1 MNTSKANAPIVTAN
15 TPLPPRQGPPV
26 VPRDAASL
34 MLLRETSGTIEVL
47 MGQRHTKSP
56 FMPDIYVFPGGKIEP
71 DDWSVAPSRAL
82 DPAVSI
88 ALRATAKC
96 SQAKA
101 VALANAAIRETWEE
115 VGLMLAEDAEPE
127 ASDGPWGEFTG
138 KGLKPDH
145 GALRMIGR
153 AITPTNSPYRFHAR
167 FLAAHGSHTRG
178 ELADS
183 HELADL
189 GWHSLEEAI
198 KLPII
203 DVTECMLVRV
213 RDLSA
218 QGLGFLDE
226 PQREIVFAS
235 YRNQALQTR
244 FC

>member
-1 MNTSKANAPIVTAN
+1 MSAPIVSAN
-15 TPLPPRQGPPV
+15 TPLPPRVGPPV

-34 MLLRETSGTIEVL
+34 MLLRETRGTIEVL

-71 DDWSVAPSRAL
+71 DDWAIEPSHQL

-88 ALRATAKC
+88 ALRATSRC
-96 SQAKA
+96 SKAKA
-101 VALANAAIRETWEE
+101 AALANAAIRETWEE
-115 VGLMLAEDAEPE
+115 VGLMLAEDAEPVVNE
-127 ASDGPWGEFTG
+127 GPWSGFTS

-145 GALRMIGR
+145 GSLRMIGR

-167 FLAAHGSHTRG
+167 FLAAHVSHTRG
-178 ELADS
+178 DLAES

-189 GWHSLEEAI
+189 GWHSLEKALD
-198 KLPII
+198 LPII
-203 DVTECMLVRV
+203 DVTECMLGRV
-213 RDLSA
+213 RELSA
-218 QGLGFLDE
+218 EGLDFLGE

-235 YRNQALQTR
+235 YRNQRLQTR

>member
-1 MNTSKANAPIVTAN
+1 MTSTKSNPNPPVHS
-15 TPLPPRQGPPV
+15 PLVGPPV

-56 FMPDIYVFPGGKIEP
+56 FMPDIYVFPGGKIEA
-71 DDWSVAPSRAL
+71 DDWNIAPCRTL
-82 DPAVSI
+82 DPAVSV
-88 ALRATAKC
+88 ALRATSKC
-96 SQAKA
+96 SEAKA
-101 VALANAAIRETWEE
+101 TALANAAIRETWEE

-127 ASDGPWGEFTG
+127 AGEGPWAEFTG

-167 FLAAHGSHTRG
+167 FLAAHASRARG
-178 ELADS
+178 ELTDS
-183 HELADL
+183 NELADL
-189 GWHSLEEAI
+189 GWHSLDEAL

-203 DVTECMLVRV
+203 DVTECMLGRV
-213 RDLSA
+213 RDLSSE
-218 QGLGFLDE
+218 GLGFLDE

-235 YRNQALQTR
+235 YRNQKLQQR